1 MCRTS
6 LTWLSLTG
14 LIVMAGSGCSP
25 TTLGANTGTAYYY
38 ARDAQI
44 LNPDAGDNLDPVV
57 GMDGTVAATAM
68 ETYRKGF
75 EKPDAE
81 FQKSVVT
88 SGVQTK

>member
-1 MCRTS
+1 MRTI
-6 LTWLSLTG
+6 LTWLPLAG
-14 LIVMAGSGCSP
+14 MVLITGSGCSP
-25 TTLGANTGTAYYY
+25 TTLGANTGMAYYH
-38 ARDAQI
+38 ARDMQI
-44 LNPDAGDNLDPVV
+44 LNPAADENLDPVV
-57 GMDGTVAATAM
+57 GMEGPVAATAM